1 MKAIGK
7 ITEPQPLTGKVAVIT
22 GATKGI
28 GRAVA
33 LGLAGQGARLLL
45 VARGEAELAETR
57 TACLAAGSPQVAT
70 VAADL
75 ATLAGLDALVLAAV
89 REFDGFDILVNNA
102 GTGAVAP
109 IEKVSDEEFD
119 RTVAVNLR
127 APYLL
132 TQAAVKVMRRRG
144 GGQVVQI
151 ASGLAYRG
159 AAGWSLYCATKFGL
173 RGFTEA
179 VRHEVSKEGI
189 KVGIV
194 APGYTET
201 QFFDEWEDT
210 KRGERSFEGA
220 LQPDDIAHAVL
231 AMVTQGEASDIAEIL
246 VRTRRSP

>member
-1 MKAIGK
+1 MDVK
-7 ITEPQPLTGKVAVIT
+7 GKVAVVT

-33 LGLAGQGARLLL
+33 LAFAGQGARLLL
-45 VARGEAELAETR
+45 VARDETELAEAR
-57 TACLAAGSPQVAT
+57 AACLAAGCPQAAT

-75 ATLAGLDALVLAAV
+75 ATLAGLDAVVLAAV

-102 GTGAVAP
+102 GTGKVAP
-109 IEKVSDEEFD
+109 IEKVEDAEFD
-119 RTVAVNLR
+119 RVVAVNLR

-132 TQAAVKVMRRRG
+132 TQSAVKVMRRRG

-201 QFFDEWEDT
+201 QFFDDWEDT

-220 LQPDDIAHAVL
+220 LQPEDIAHAVL
-231 AMVTQGEASDIAEIL
+231 AMVTQGPASDIAEIV